1 MIFKAW
7 RRLPKKADAEKGEK
21 LREEPLEKGD
31 RFAMVFSA
39 FLTLF
44 LPAVGVLLV
53 IGGLAYLVFAVL

>member
-7 RRLPKKADAEKGEK
+7 RRLPKKADAEKEEK

-53 IGGLAYLVFAVL
+53 IGGLSYLVFAVL